1 MINQQLSKD
10 ELKLIDKYRNN
21 KIIQWIFLLIIM
33 IILSVIMIAYILL
46 KESVHILFSDIIW
59 DILFEVLFVYVIIYC
74 INHIRKLYNVNI
86 ETLKVEKAIINEKQS
101 LKSKDLIN
109 RSRYRYVAAETDNE
123 TTLYAICSQKAY
135 DKAIIN
141 KSVGLFFTLVDD
153 TIRVVVL

>member
-1 MINQQLSKD
+1 MINQQLTKD
-10 ELKLIDKYRNN
+10 EIKLINKYRNN

-33 IILSVIMIAYILL
+33 IILSVIMIAYMV
-46 KESVHILFSDIIW
+46 KEYMNNFSTNIIW

-74 INHIRKLYNVNI
+74 INHIRKLNNVNI
-86 ETLKVEKAIINEKQS
+86 ETLKVEKAIITEKQS

-135 DKAIIN
+135 EKVIIN
-141 KSVGLFFTLVDD
+141 KSVGLFFKLVDD
-153 TIRVVVL
+153 TKRVIVL

>member
-1 MINQQLSKD
+1 MINQQLTKD
-10 ELKLIDKYRNN
+10 ELKLVNKYRKN

-33 IILSVIMIAYILL
+33 IILSVIMMSYILL
-46 KESVHILFSDIIW
+46 KESVHILFSDVIW

-74 INHIRKLYNVNI
+74 INHIRKLNKINI
-86 ETLKVEKAIINEKQS
+86 ETLKVEKAIITEKHS

-135 DKAIIN
+135 EKAIIN
-141 KSVGLFFTLVDD
+141 KSVGLFFKLGDD
-153 TIRVVVL
+153 TTRVVVL

>member
-1 MINQQLSKD
+1 MINQQLTKD
-10 ELKLIDKYRNN
+10 ELKLVNKYRNN

-46 KESVHILFSDIIW
+46 KESVHTLFSDIIW
-59 DILFEVLFVYVIIYC
+59 DILFEVLFVYTAVYC

-86 ETLKVEKAIINEKQS
+86 ETLKVEKAIITEKQS

-135 DKAIIN
+135 EKAIIN

>member
-1 MINQQLSKD
+1 MINQQLTKD
-10 ELKLIDKYRNN
+10 ELRLINKYRNN

-46 KESVHILFSDIIW
+46 KESVHILFSDIIL
-59 DILFEVLFVYVIIYC
+59 DILFEVLFVYTAVYC

-86 ETLKVEKAIINEKQS
+86 ETLKVEKAIITEKQS

-109 RSRYRYVAAETDNE
+109 RSRYRYVVAETGNE

-135 DKAIIN
+135 DKVIIN

-153 TIRVVVL
+153 TKRVIVL

>member
-1 MINQQLSKD
+1 MLSKD
-10 ELKLIDKYRNN
+10 ELRLINKYRNN

-59 DILFEVLFVYVIIYC
+59 DILFEVLFIYTAVYC

-86 ETLKVEKAIINEKQS
+86 ETLKVEKAIITEKQS

-135 DKAIIN
+135 DKVIIN
-141 KSVGLFFTLVDD
+141 KSVGLFFTLVDN
-153 TIRVVVL
+153 TKRVVVL

>member
-1 MINQQLSKD
+1 MVNQQLSKD
-10 ELKLIDKYRNN
+10 ELKLINKYRNN

-59 DILFEVLFVYVIIYC
+59 DILFEVLFVYTAVYC

-86 ETLKVEKAIINEKQS
+86 ETLKVEKAIITEKQS

-135 DKAIIN
+135 DKVIIN
-141 KSVGLFFTLVDD
+141 KSVGLFFTLVDN
-153 TIRVVVL
+153 TKRVVVL

>member
-1 MINQQLSKD
+1 MLSKD
-10 ELKLIDKYRNN
+10 ELRLINKYRNN

-59 DILFEVLFVYVIIYC
+59 DILFELLFIYTAVYC

-86 ETLKVEKAIINEKQS
+86 ETLKVEKAIITEKQS

-135 DKAIIN
+135 DKVIIN
-141 KSVGLFFTLVDD
+141 KSVGLFFTLVDN
-153 TIRVVVL
+153 TKRVVVL

>member
-1 MINQQLSKD
+1 M
-10 ELKLIDKYRNN
+10 
-21 KIIQWIFLLIIM
+21 
-33 IILSVIMIAYILL
+33 L

-59 DILFEVLFVYVIIYC
+59 DILFEVLFVYTAVYC

-86 ETLKVEKAIINEKQS
+86 ETLKVEKAIITEKQS

-135 DKAIIN
+135 DKVIIN
-141 KSVGLFFTLVDD
+141 KSVGLFFTLVDN
-153 TIRVVVL
+153 TKRVVVL

>member
-1 MINQQLSKD
+1 MINQQLTKD
-10 ELKLIDKYRNN
+10 ELRLINKYRNN

-59 DILFEVLFVYVIIYC
+59 DILFEVLFVYTAVYC

-86 ETLKVEKAIINEKQS
+86 ETLKVEKAIITEKQS

-135 DKAIIN
+135 DKVIIN
-141 KSVGLFFTLVDD
+141 KSVGLFFTLVDN
-153 TIRVVVL
+153 TKRVVVL

>member
-1 MINQQLSKD
+1 MINQQLTKD
-10 ELKLIDKYRNN
+10 ELKLVNKYRNN

-59 DILFEVLFVYVIIYC
+59 DILFEVLFVYTAVYC

-86 ETLKVEKAIINEKQS
+86 ETLKVEKAIITEKQS

-109 RSRYRYVAAETDNE
+109 RSRYVAAKINNDTD
-123 TTLYAICSQKAY
+123 LYAICSQKAY

-141 KSVGLFFTLVDD
+141 KSVGLFFKLGDD
-153 TIRVVVL
+153 TTRVVVL

>member
-1 MINQQLSKD
+1 MINQQLTKD
-10 ELKLIDKYRNN
+10 ELKLVNKYRNN

-59 DILFEVLFVYVIIYC
+59 DILFEVLFVYTAVYC
-74 INHIRKLYNVNI
+74 INHIRKLYNIKI
-86 ETLKVEKAIINEKQS
+86 ETLKVEKAIITEKQS

-109 RSRYRYVAAETDNE
+109 RSRYRYVAAKINNDTD
-123 TTLYAICSQKAY
+123 LYAICSQKAY

-141 KSVGLFFTLVDD
+141 KSVGLFFKLGGENK
-153 TIRVVVL
+153 

>member
-10 ELKLIDKYRNN
+10 ELRLINKYRNN

-59 DILFEVLFVYVIIYC
+59 DILFEVLFVYTAVYC

-86 ETLKVEKAIINEKQS
+86 ETLKVEKAIITEKQS

-141 KSVGLFFTLVDD
+141 KSVGLFFKLGDD
-153 TIRVVVL
+153 TTRVVVL

>member
-1 MINQQLSKD
+1 MLSKD
-10 ELKLIDKYRNN
+10 ELRLINKYRNN
-21 KIIQWIFLLIIM
+21 KIIQWIFLLILM
-33 IILSVIMIAYILL
+33 IILSGIIIAYMV
-46 KESVHILFSDIIW
+46 KEYLNNFSTDIIW

-74 INHIRKLYNVNI
+74 INHIRKLNKINI
-86 ETLKVEKAIINEKQS
+86 ETLKVEKAIITEKQS

-135 DKAIIN
+135 EKAIIN
-141 KSVGLFFTLVDD
+141 KSVGLFFKLGDN

>member
-1 MINQQLSKD
+1 MINQQLTKD
-10 ELKLIDKYRNN
+10 ELKLVNKYRNN

-59 DILFEVLFVYVIIYC
+59 DILFEVLFVYTAVYC
-74 INHIRKLYNVNI
+74 INHIRKLYNIKI
-86 ETLKVEKAIINEKQS
+86 ETLKVEKAIITEKQS

-109 RSRYRYVAAETDNE
+109 RSRYRYVAAKINNDTD
-123 TTLYAICSQKAY
+123 LYAICSQKAY

-141 KSVGLFFTLVDD
+141 KAVGLFFKLGDD
-153 TIRVVVL
+153 TTRVVVL

>member
-1 MINQQLSKD
+1 MVNQQLSKD
-10 ELKLIDKYRNN
+10 ELRLINKYRNN

-59 DILFEVLFVYVIIYC
+59 DILFEVLFVYTAVYC

-86 ETLKVEKAIINEKQS
+86 ETLKVEKAIITEKQS

-135 DKAIIN
+135 DKVIIN
-141 KSVGLFFTLVDD
+141 KSVGLFFTLVDN
-153 TIRVVVL
+153 TKRVVVL

>member
-1 MINQQLSKD
+1 MINQQLTKD
-10 ELKLIDKYRNN
+10 ELKLVNKYRNN

-59 DILFEVLFVYVIIYC
+59 DILFEVLFVYTAVYC
-74 INHIRKLYNVNI
+74 INHIRKLYNIKI
-86 ETLKVEKAIINEKQS
+86 ETLKVEKAIITEKQS

-109 RSRYRYVAAETDNE
+109 RSRYRYVAAKINNDTD
-123 TTLYAICSQKAY
+123 LYAICSQKAY

-141 KSVGLFFTLVDD
+141 KSVGLFFKLGDD

>member
-1 MINQQLSKD
+1 MINQQLTKD
-10 ELKLIDKYRNN
+10 ELKLVNKYRNN

-59 DILFEVLFVYVIIYC
+59 DILFEVLFVYTAVYC

-86 ETLKVEKAIINEKQS
+86 ETLKVEKAIITEKQS

-135 DKAIIN
+135 DKVIIN
-141 KSVGLFFTLVDD
+141 KSVGLFFTLVDN
-153 TIRVVVL
+153 TKRVVVL

>member
-1 MINQQLSKD
+1 MINQQLTKD
-10 ELKLIDKYRNN
+10 ELKLVNKYRNN

-59 DILFEVLFVYVIIYC
+59 DILFEVLFVYTAVYC
-74 INHIRKLYNVNI
+74 INHIRKLYNIKI
-86 ETLKVEKAIINEKQS
+86 ETLKVEKAIITEKQS

-109 RSRYRYVAAETDNE
+109 RSRYRYVAAKINNDTD
-123 TTLYAICSQKAY
+123 LYAICSQKAY

-141 KSVGLFFTLVDD
+141 KSVGLFFKLGDD
-153 TIRVVVL
+153 TTRVVVL